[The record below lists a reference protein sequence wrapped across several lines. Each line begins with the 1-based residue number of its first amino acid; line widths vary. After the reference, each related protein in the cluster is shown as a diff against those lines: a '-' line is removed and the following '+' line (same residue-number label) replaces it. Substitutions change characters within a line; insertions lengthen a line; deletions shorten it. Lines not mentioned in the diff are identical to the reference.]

1 MVDNRTMAILMEL
14 FATRKESLY
23 ELSIQTGI
31 EKEQLHSNLEL
42 VNQLLQEHSFPQ
54 IQYKDSEF
62 VISTELYN
70 QKESVFS
77 LFRSQS
83 PDLSFARRK
92 TASYLSLYLYP
103 KRICIKRSLP
113 RIIECEP

>member
-77 LFRSQS
+77 LFRNRQI
-83 PDLSFARRK
+83 
-92 TASYLSLYLYP
+92 YLSQEERQLL
-103 KRICIKRSLP
+103 ISMSLS
-113 RIIECEP
+113 

>member
-42 VNQLLQEHSFPQ
+42 VNQLLQEHSFP
-54 IQYKDSEF
+54 
-62 VISTELYN
+62 
-70 QKESVFS
+70 
-77 LFRSQS
+77 
-83 PDLSFARRK
+83 
-92 TASYLSLYLYP
+92 
-103 KRICIKRSLP
+103 
-113 RIIECEP
+113 

>member
-70 QKESVFS
+70 QKKVY
-77 LFRSQS
+77 FRSFAIA
-83 PDLSFARRK
+83 DLSFARRK